1 MVHIVS
7 ILSLTRY
14 ETQVNRQRINI
25 ILKELTKSNK
35 DIRALFN
42 ITNQLATQ
50 VQVQNIV
57 LHLRAMLAN
66 LRDCLHFMKQ
76 LANHVLEY
84 IDTATTSTLTPHL
97 IPVPDLQQMLYQI
110 ESELPPNMHLPIPS
124 SDPLHFYRYLWMHI
138 LVEENQ
144 FLLLIDV
151 PIQDRAQQIQI
162 YQIIN
167 LPVPVGNYSMRYT
180 MDTKY
185 LGVTY
190 DRTKAMD
197 IPEEQFKLCKEA
209 NGQFCPLS
217 TSLQPLT
224 NPPSCIAALYTKN
237 SREINH
243 LCELTTKAQP
253 ELYLPIPLAPNV
265 WAIISSLFRQQPPV
279 TVICPTRPAT
289 SIHISPPIHVLKLEP
304 TCSGTSQH
312 FHLQP
317 KYEDTHIMMNLSI
330 YNANLDIIN
339 ISSALFRITQHIP
352 SVQQQETPENLA
364 APPPVP
370 NKKITMELMGEVPQ
384 ETWYALIDNDVI
396 LDLQNKVIHEVLH
409 NRCCFIKWAPM
420 HKQITMLQKLLS
432 HIFEQYAD
440 VQDDGYI
447 SDEDIEEYPETF
459 MPRPCIMLMSAQGP
473 VRPQQPEVAHV
484 LPHCNTEQRLE
495 QGLCQ
500 IRRVLFPLE
509 TEPEDKPMPLDDI
522 NLNDE
527 SVYIPNDSLDW
538 LDKPSPDRHLC
549 IHDEHQ
555 DGCAHFR
562 APSHPDPVVTYDNPS
577 SFMSLQDLEDMNIL
591 ADIEFSSIDELPDL
605 I

>member
-7 ILSLTRY
+7 ILNLTRY
-14 ETQVNRQRINI
+14 ETQVNRQWINI
-25 ILKELTKSNK
+25 ILKELTKSNE

-50 VQVQNIV
+50 VQVQNII
-57 LHLRAMLAN
+57 LHLRAMLTN

-84 IDTATTSTLTPHL
+84 IDTATTGTLTPHL

-124 SDPLHFYRYLWMHI
+124 SDPLHFYTYLRTHV

-209 NGQFCPLS
+209 NGQFFPLL
-217 TSLQPLT
+217 TPLQPLT
-224 NPPSCIAALYTKN
+224 NPPSCVAALYTKN
-237 SREINH
+237 SKEIDC

-265 WAIISSLFRQQPPV
+265 WTIISSPFRQQPPV

-289 SIHISPPIHVLKLEP
+289 SIHISLPIHVLKLEP
-304 TCSGTSQH
+304 TCSVASQH
-312 FHLQP
+312 FHLPP
-317 KYEDTHIMMNLSI
+317 KYEDTHITMNLST
-330 YNANLDIIN
+330 YNANLDIID

-352 SVQQQETPENLA
+352 SVQQ
-364 APPPVP
+364 
-370 NKKITMELMGEVPQ
+370 
-384 ETWYALIDNDVI
+384 
-396 LDLQNKVIHEVLH
+396 
-409 NRCCFIKWAPM
+409 
-420 HKQITMLQKLLS
+420 
-432 HIFEQYAD
+432 
-440 VQDDGYI
+440 
-447 SDEDIEEYPETF
+447 
-459 MPRPCIMLMSAQGP
+459 
-473 VRPQQPEVAHV
+473 
-484 LPHCNTEQRLE
+484 
-495 QGLCQ
+495 
-500 IRRVLFPLE
+500 
-509 TEPEDKPMPLDDI
+509 
-522 NLNDE
+522 
-527 SVYIPNDSLDW
+527 
-538 LDKPSPDRHLC
+538 
-549 IHDEHQ
+549 
-555 DGCAHFR
+555 
-562 APSHPDPVVTYDNPS
+562 
-577 SFMSLQDLEDMNIL
+577 
-591 ADIEFSSIDELPDL
+591 
-605 I
+605 